1 MENGNKDFNFEKA
14 LEAIQN
20 GQPLREKSIPVLLKI
35 LQRIDVMVKAKRR
48 SNRSTE
54 ILSCPRHEIE
64 PGLKRLS
71 SSRNIKQL

>member
-20 GQPLREKSIPVLLKI
+20 GQHLREKSIPVLFKI

-48 SNRSTE
+48 SNRSTG
-54 ILSCPRHEIE
+54 ISNSPRHEIE

>member
-1 MENGNKDFNFEKA
+1 MKKTETDFNFEKA
-14 LEAIQN
+14 LEAIQD
-20 GQPLREKSIPVLLKI
+20 GQHLREKSIPVLLKI

-48 SNRSTE
+48 SNRSTG
-54 ILSCPRHEIE
+54 ISNSPRHEIE